1 MNRSAGEVL
10 ILTNGIIHTMDAA
23 SPVATAIALDV
34 ASGLVLAAG
43 DAHVARQ
50 YAGPRATTIDLRG
63 RAVLP
68 GFIDAHTH
76 ALWYARSLREVD
88 LTGARTEDEAAAR
101 VAQAAARVP
110 AGAWISGSHW
120 DASLWPLA
128 RFPTRASL
136 DVVVPDHPVALS
148 NYDFHSL
155 WVNSAALRQ
164 ADITRET
171 PDPAEGAIGRDADG
185 EPNGLLFEDG
195 GMRLVHRAQQG
206 PSDMTTEATMLREAL
221 LDFAARGITGIHDI
235 ADEHSLDLMRQL
247 RDGGELPLRVL
258 YFLQKQSLPEVIA
271 QGWHA
276 DDGDDPLRFGGIKLF
291 ADGALSSRTAAMFEP
306 FEGQRENRGLL
317 TTSRE
322 EMGEAASETVDRA
335 LGLAIHAIGDR
346 AVHTALD
353 AIEQGL
359 ARWQA
364 ATEAGA
370 QTPRPR
376 IRLEH
381 IQLAAP
387 EDVARMARL
396 GVVASVQP
404 FHAVADRDK
413 AEMYW
418 GARAGRSYA
427 YRTLRDA
434 GVRLA
439 FGSDSPVDIFDPLRI
454 VQAAITSAN
463 DRQPERPAWHP
474 NQRVPVASAIEAYT
488 LGSAYAG
495 GQERRQ
501 GRLAPGAYADVV
513 VLSEDPYTVPPERVA
528 ALGVEATL
536 VGGRVVAGAL
546 E

>member
-1 MNRSAGEVL
+1 MNQTSGEAL
-10 ILTNGIIHTMDAA
+10 ILTNGTIYTMDAA
-23 SPVATAIALDV
+23 SPFAAAVAVDA
-34 ASGLVLAAG
+34 ASGQVLAAG
-43 DAHVARQ
+43 DADDVRQ
-50 YAGPRATTIDLRG
+50 QAGPRATTIDLKG
-63 RAVLP
+63 RAVQP

-76 ALWYARSLREVD
+76 ALWYAQSLREAD
-88 LTGARTEDEAAAR
+88 LTGTRSEDEAAAR
-101 VAQAAARVP
+101 VAEAATRVP
-110 AGAWISGSHW
+110 AGAWIMGSHW

-136 DVVVPDHPVALS
+136 DAVVPDHPVALS

-155 WVNSAALRQ
+155 WVNSAALRL
-164 ADITRET
+164 AGITRET
-171 PDPAEGAIGRDADG
+171 PEPADGAIGRDSHG

-195 GMRLVHRAQQG
+195 GMRLIHRAQQG
-206 PSDMTTEATMLREAL
+206 PSDAAAEAAMLRAAL
-221 LDFAARGITGIHDI
+221 RDFAARGITGIHDI
-235 ADEHSLDLMRQL
+235 ADEHSLDLMRGL

-258 YFLQKQSLPEVIA
+258 YFLQKQSLPEVA
-271 QGWHA
+271 ARGWHA
-276 DDGDDPLRFGGIKLF
+276 DDGDAYLRFGGIKLF

-306 FEGQRENRGLL
+306 FEGQGEHRGLL

-322 EMGEAASETVDRA
+322 EMGDAASRAVDGA

-364 ATEAGA
+364 AGA
-370 QTPRPR
+370 RAPRPR
-376 IRLEH
+376 FRLEH
-381 IQLAAP
+381 VQLAAA
-387 EDVARMARL
+387 DDIARMARL

-404 FHAVADRDK
+404 FHSVADRDK

-427 YRTLRDA
+427 YCTLRDA

-439 FGSDSPVDIFDPLRI
+439 FGSDTPVDIFEPLRI
-454 VQAAITSAN
+454 LQAAITSAN
-463 DRQPERPAWHP
+463 DRQPERPSWHP
-474 NQRVPVASAIEAYT
+474 DQRLPVTSAIEAYT
-488 LGSAYAG
+488 VGSAYAG

-501 GRLAPGAYADVV
+501 GRIVPGAYADLI
-513 VLSEDPYTVPPERVA
+513 VLSEDPLTVPPERVA
-528 ALGVEATL
+528 ALRVEATL